1 MPEHSEHRHP
11 SLVTGEEL
19 VVVCVDVQHKLAAV
33 MPRRDEV
40 VAAASR
46 LIRAA
51 AAIGAPILVTRQ
63 YPRGLGDTVP
73 GIGRALEAAEETGS
87 MVTTV
92 DKVAFDCTLEPAF
105 MTALLGMGCTHVVLV
120 GMETHICVTQTAMSL
135 AAAGLTPHVAAD
147 AVCSRRDA
155 DRDVALARMRAAGVD
170 VLTVESA
177 VYEALGRAGTDE
189 FRAVLAVIK
198 EG

>member
-1 MPEHSEHRHP
+1 MAEPVTHRHP
-11 SLVTGEEL
+11 SLVTCDAL
-19 VVVCVDVQHKLAAV
+19 VVACIDIQERLAAA

-40 VAAASR
+40 VAATAR

-51 AAIGAPILVTRQ
+51 GALAAPVIVTRQ
-63 YPRGLGDTVP
+63 YPKGLGDTVQALHA
-73 GIGRALEAAEETGS
+73 ALEDAAADGS
-87 MVTTV
+87 EVVVV
-92 DKVAFDCTLEPAF
+92 DKLDFDCTAEPAF
-105 MTALLGMGCTHVVLV
+105 MTALGHTGRRGVVIA
-120 GMETHICVTQTAMSL
+120 GMEAHICVTQTAMSL
-135 AAAGLTPHVAAD
+135 KSAGYAPHVAAD
-147 AVCSRRDA
+147 AVCSRRDT
-155 DRDVALARMRAAGVD
+155 DRDVALARMRIAGVD